1 MTFVGMELLFKSG
14 DTDLPSDSFG
24 WPRAELV
31 SGVSGSVGEI
41 GAASVPAH
49 LTSEV
54 SGRTMGMDSV
64 LVRGH
69 PAERRG

>member
-1 MTFVGMELLFKSG
+1 M
-14 DTDLPSDSFG
+14 FG
-24 WPRAELV
+24 WPRAEPA

-41 GAASVPAH
+41 GAASVPGH
-49 LTSEV
+49 RLSEV

-64 LVRGH
+64 LARGH